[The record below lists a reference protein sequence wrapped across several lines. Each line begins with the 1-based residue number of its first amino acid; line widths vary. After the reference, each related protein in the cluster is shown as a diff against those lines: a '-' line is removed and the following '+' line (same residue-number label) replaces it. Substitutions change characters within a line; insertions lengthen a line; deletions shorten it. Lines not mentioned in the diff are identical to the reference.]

1 VRLPVRIPLKSRI
14 ERVAISLESLSPAST
29 TTFLALTLLSFLVV
43 LVQFGIILLSW
54 RSWSLDIVFLTFPLV
69 VLTNVL
75 PITIGGLGVREAAA
89 AVLLGHYG
97 VSQSH
102 AVLAALLMFALNTAL
117 PGIVGALVLPF
128 VSRPP
133 ASPVSVVD
141 RP

>member
-1 VRLPVRIPLKSRI
+1 MREKI
-14 ERVAISLESLSPAST
+14 ERAAGSLESLGPASAA
-29 TTFLALTLLSFLVV
+29 TFLALTLLSFVVV
-43 LVQFGIILLSW
+43 LLQFGIILLSW
-54 RSWSLDIVFLTFPLV
+54 HTWSLDIVFLTFPLV

-128 VSRPP
+128 LGRPA
-133 ASPVSVVD
+133 ASTTGVVD